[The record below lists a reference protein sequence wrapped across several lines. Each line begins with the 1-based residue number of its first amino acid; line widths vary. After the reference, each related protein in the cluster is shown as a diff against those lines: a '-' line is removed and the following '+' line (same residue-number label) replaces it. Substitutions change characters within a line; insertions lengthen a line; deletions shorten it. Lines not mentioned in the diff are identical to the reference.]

1 MLFWMDLEMTGL
13 DPNTEVI
20 VEIATVVTDDD
31 LTVLAEG
38 PDVVIATPAQFLEKM
53 DPFVLNMHTN
63 SGLLEAIQQ
72 RLKQIGVP
80 LKRVH
85 SVIITHSHPDHFGGA
100 ARIRDETQADIITH
114 RLFRMWWDPSEPPD
128 LEPEELAIIMSIY
141 RKRICS

>member
-53 DPFVLNMHTN
+53 DPFRTQH
-63 SGLLEAIQQ
+63 AHQF
-72 RLKQIGVP
+72 R
-80 LKRVH
+80 
-85 SVIITHSHPDHFGGA
+85 IT
-100 ARIRDETQADIITH
+100 
-114 RLFRMWWDPSEPPD
+114 
-128 LEPEELAIIMSIY
+128 
-141 RKRICS
+141 